1 VRFDGAGGAGLRP
14 AASLGGA
21 WPRGVCEL
29 DGNLVV
35 LGVALLVWGLLF
47 LYLLRLERRIRD
59 LEKR

>member
-1 VRFDGAGGAGLRP
+1 MRIFSGAR
-14 AASLGGA
+14 
-21 WPRGVCEL
+21 PRGMWNVNA
-29 DGNLVV
+29 NLVV

>member
-1 VRFDGAGGAGLRP
+1 MGARAPEQTLSGAR
-14 AASLGGA
+14 
-21 WPRGVCEL
+21 PRGVWNVN
-29 DGNLVV
+29 GNLVV

>member
-1 VRFDGAGGAGLRP
+1 
-14 AASLGGA
+14 
-21 WPRGVCEL
+21 L

-47 LYLLRLERRIRD
+47 LYLLRLERRVRE